1 MGQQTVDRIGNT
13 PLLRL
18 ARIASDLPGVEILG
32 KAEWLNPGGSIKD
45 RAAANI
51 VAQAR
56 ASGKLTSGKILLDST
71 SGNTGIAYAM
81 IGAAQGFPVTL
92 CMPENVSVERKR
104 ILHAYGANII
114 YTDPADGS
122 DGAIRM
128 ARELAAKHPDLY
140 YYADQYSNDANWQAH
155 YHGTANE
162 IWQQTEGRITHFVA
176 MLGTSGTFVG
186 TTRRLKELNPRIR
199 CISLQPDSAF
209 HGIEGTKHMASAIV
223 PKIYDPSLADADL
236 GISTEDA
243 YAMAKRMAREEGLL
257 VGISAAAAVVGC
269 LHLARQV
276 KKHEHAV
283 FVTIFPDSGDKYLSE
298 RFWQEGYLPQ
308 SHRDTEKPFYSDLL
322 GDSVVNDLMLKIGK
336 TEFDEI
342 RRHGEETYPHECC
355 GVLLGQMEGD
365 ERSRD
370 IDRPL
375 RQHAHGFAAESLPH
389 RSRRT
394 DPHPARRTGAGR
406 GHRRVLSLAS

>member
-1 MGQQTVDRIGNT
+1 MKRLSPNIVEVSGSSTHAAGDDAFANLTLGQHTIDRIGNT

-18 ARIASDLPGVEILG
+18 ARIGSELPGIEILG

-45 RAAANI
+45 RAASNI
-51 VAQAR
+51 VAQAK

-104 ILHAYGANII
+104 ILHAYGANIL

-186 TTRRLKELNPRIR
+186 TTRRLRELNPRVR

-223 PKIYDPSLADADL
+223 PKIYDASLADADL

-243 YAMAKRMAREEGLL
+243 YAMAKRLAREEGLL

-269 LHLARQV
+269 LQLARQLQ
-276 KKHEHAV
+276 KNEHAV
-283 FVTIFPDSGDKYLSE
+283 FVTILCDSGDKYLSE
-298 RFWQEGYLPQ
+298 RFWQEG
-308 SHRDTEKPFYSDLL
+308 
-322 GDSVVNDLMLKIGK
+322 
-336 TEFDEI
+336 
-342 RRHGEETYPHECC
+342 
-355 GVLLGQMEGD
+355 
-365 ERSRD
+365 
-370 IDRPL
+370 
-375 RQHAHGFAAESLPH
+375 
-389 RSRRT
+389 
-394 DPHPARRTGAGR
+394 
-406 GHRRVLSLAS
+406 